1 MLSGASIVVMASMVS
16 TMHMANT
23 VHTVS
28 TMHMA
33 NTVHMANT
41 MHGLIMVSMVSMVN
55 VVSGVNPLRGR
66 SELSML
72 GGRNVSISG
81 VVRKQGHRVD
91 VLRLMVCEPSDVGRR
106 SQSMLPAG
114 HPGGLA

>member
-23 VHTVS
+23 VH
-28 TMHMA
+28 
-33 NTVHMANT
+33 MANT
-41 MHGLIMVSMVSMVN
+41 MHGLSMVSMVN

-81 VVRKQGHRVD
+81 GVRKQGHRVD
-91 VLRLMVCEPSDVGRR
+91 VLRLMVREPSDVGRR